1 MKIRKATSEDFNILS
16 DLYEQ
21 ARIFMAQHGNP
32 TQWGNSY
39 PPAAILEQD
48 IADGNSYVC
57 EENGVIHATF
67 YFCIGKDDTYAR
79 IYEGEWLN
87 ESPYGVVHRITSDG
101 KIKGAASYCIDWAF
115 KQCGNLKI
123 DTHRNNQIMQHLLD
137 KNGFAYT
144 KDLRYGDYKFHETD
158 TPKGYWKSDKE
169 YSFNIAENGKT
180 YVKYIK
186 NSPIQAKVRVIKVDS
201 KDGQPFLSVT
211 T

>member
-57 EENGVIHATF
+57 EENGIIHATF
-67 YFCIGKDDTYAR
+67 YFCMGKDDTYAR

-137 KNGFAYT
+137 KNGFAYCGIIYLEDGT
-144 KDLRYGDYKFHETD
+144 ERLAYQ
-158 TPKGYWKSDKE
+158 
-169 YSFNIAENGKT
+169 KT
-180 YVKYIK
+180 
-186 NSPIQAKVRVIKVDS
+186 ACH
-201 KDGQPFLSVT
+201 L
-211 T
+211 